1 MDNNFNL
8 GKRSMDWS
16 LEMSTKYESTDAL
29 GEDLLAG
36 SFCGRMLQ
44 E

>member
-1 MDNNFNL
+1 
-8 GKRSMDWS
+8 MDWS
-16 LEMSTKYESTDAL
+16 LGMSTKYESTDAL

-36 SFCGRMLQ
+36 SFCGRTLQ